1 MKKKFSDLLINYLSK
16 KGLNQFFAISGG
28 ASLHLIHSI
37 AENKKTSFLCPQHE
51 QTAAMAA
58 DGYFRVSGKLACAIA
73 TSGPGATNLVT
84 GISSAYY
91 DSIPMLIITGQVAS
105 FRSKRD
111 TGVRQMGF
119 QETEIVNI
127 CSTITKY
134 AKQIKNPQNILLE
147 INKALDISLS
157 GRPGPVL
164 IDIPDDIQRMMIE
177 EKEIRKPTKKIKKQ
191 QKKSDEKLSNYARI
205 TFNNLNN
212 HSRPVLALGWG
223 IHLSNS
229 RELIL
234 PLIEKLNIP
243 VVVTW
248 AIRDL
253 LPENTKNL
261 MGGFGTHGNRAANF
275 TIQNSDLVI
284 AIGTRLDSKATGS
297 PASTFAR
304 KAKILMVD
312 IDECETSKF
321 KILDKIIHHKFN
333 CDANNFINI
342 LLKNHNKFDPTYE
355 DWLIQTKKWKKTFPI
370 HPKKYLVNKQAKT
383 NPYYFVKQLSS
394 ICRAGQ
400 TFFSDTGCG
409 LAWMMQAFEFKKN
422 QRFIHAFNNTPMGY
436 GLSASIGASA
446 FKKNKIILIS
456 GDGSILMS
464 LQELATI
471 ERHKIPLKVILF
483 NNHGHGMVRQTQ
495 DMWLD
500 NNYYATS
507 IKGGL
512 PDPNFISIF
521 EAFNFKTFR
530 IDKNFQIPQ
539 VLKDFY
545 AYPGPT
551 FLNVEIN
558 FGERVI
564 PQVKYGRPNE
574 DAEPLLDRKIFES
587 NMIIPSLDVSKND
600 ID

>member
-383 NPYYFVKQLSS
+383 NPYYFVKHL
-394 ICRAGQ
+394 
-400 TFFSDTGCG
+400 
-409 LAWMMQAFEFKKN
+409 
-422 QRFIHAFNNTPMGY
+422 
-436 GLSASIGASA
+436 
-446 FKKNKIILIS
+446 
-456 GDGSILMS
+456 
-464 LQELATI
+464 
-471 ERHKIPLKVILF
+471 
-483 NNHGHGMVRQTQ
+483 
-495 DMWLD
+495 
-500 NNYYATS
+500 
-507 IKGGL
+507 
-512 PDPNFISIF
+512 
-521 EAFNFKTFR
+521 
-530 IDKNFQIPQ
+530 
-539 VLKDFY
+539 
-545 AYPGPT
+545 
-551 FLNVEIN
+551 
-558 FGERVI
+558 
-564 PQVKYGRPNE
+564 
-574 DAEPLLDRKIFES
+574 
-587 NMIIPSLDVSKND
+587 
-600 ID
+600 